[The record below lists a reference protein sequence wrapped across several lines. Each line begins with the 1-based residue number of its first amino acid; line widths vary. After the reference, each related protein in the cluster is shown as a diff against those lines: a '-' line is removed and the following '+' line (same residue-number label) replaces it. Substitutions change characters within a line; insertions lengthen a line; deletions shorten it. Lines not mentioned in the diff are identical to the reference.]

1 MTKLNARIKLR
12 LSLNLSKDDLGLIRL
27 YNELATIESDPA
39 LTADQISEAKRRHLL
54 GILYQYSHVAMAP
67 FPFFTAVA
75 SDAAPATQALTV
87 ANPISATICEPIFRA
102 LPVMT
107 EPVAK
112 SPELVKMNALSEKAL
127 TDIGMGFVD
136 TNPSS

>member
-1 MTKLNARIKLR
+1 MTKSNKRIKLR

-27 YNELATIESDPA
+27 HNELAAIESDPA
-39 LTADQISEAKRRHLL
+39 LTPDQISEAKRRHLL

-67 FPFFTAVA
+67 FPSFAAVA

-87 ANPISATICEPIFRA
+87 ANPISASISEPIVRTITA
-102 LPVMT
+102 MT

-112 SPELVKMNALSEKAL
+112 SHEQVQVNALSEKAL
-127 TDIGMGFVD
+127 TDSGMGFVD